1 MWSDEDSLSEETN
14 KYGSIGHSSIL
25 TEGKEPVD
33 DKKNNLLSLNCLADP
48 VWELLDPLPD
58 IRLLFS
64 SFDSQFFG
72 NSLGGVEVKWSS
84 RMTLCAGVCKFH
96 KPYGLC
102 SISLSEPLL
111 KFRPRKDLVETL
123 LHEMIHAFLFVTR
136 RDKDRDDHGPNFISH
151 MRRINSLA
159 GVNITVYH
167 SFHDEVDTYRT
178 HWWRCTGPCRDR
190 PPYFGYVKRS
200 MNRVPGPK
208 DTWWSQH
215 QATCIGKF
223 VKIKEPE
230 KKVPSKRKASFENS
244 SKDQITSTKQIKSG
258 DIRNFITISNE
269 KNDSVSEFVS
279 QPSNSGSSSSSVHI
293 WPSDDKGHVL
303 GKGYSFS
310 QDITLTESKSNE
322 IETVDLSE
330 VLCPNCSHTVLLS
343 QINQHLD
350 ICLS

>member
-1 MWSDEDSLSEETN
+1 MWSDDESLSRKTN
-14 KYGSIGHSSIL
+14 VTSSVGHRNNL
-25 TEGKEPVD
+25 AEKKAED
-33 DKKNNLLSLNCLADP
+33 KNNFLSLCCLADP

-72 NSLGGVEVKWSS
+72 NSLGCVEVKWSS

-96 KPYGLC
+96 KPYGMC

-123 LHEMIHAFLFVTR
+123 L
-136 RDKDRDDHGPNFISH
+136 
-151 MRRINSLA
+151 
-159 GVNITVYH
+159 VYH

-223 VKIKEPE
+223 VKIKEPV
-230 KKVPSKRKASFENS
+230 KKVPSKRKTSLESS
-244 SKDQITSTKQIKSG
+244 SKDQSTSKKQIRSG
-258 DIRNFITISNE
+258 DIRKFVTI
-269 KNDSVSEFVS
+269 NDVKENTSTEFAS
-279 QPSNSGSSSSSVHI
+279 HPNNGGSSYSSVHV
-293 WPSDDKGHVL
+293 WPSDDKGHIL
-303 GKGYSFS
+303 GNGHSS
-310 QDITLTESKSNE
+310 CQDMALVKSKPNVV
-322 IETVDLSE
+322 ETIDLSE
-330 VLCPNCSHTVLLS
+330 VSCPNCSCTVLLS

>member
-1 MWSDEDSLSEETN
+1 MWSDDESLSRKTN
-14 KYGSIGHSSIL
+14 VTSSVGHQNNL
-25 TEGKEPVD
+25 AEKKAED
-33 DKKNNLLSLNCLADP
+33 KNNFLSLCCLADP

-72 NSLGGVEVKWSS
+72 NSLGCVEVKWSS

-96 KPYGLC
+96 KPYGMC

-123 LHEMIHAFLFVTR
+123 LHEMIHAFLFITR

-151 MRRINSLA
+151 MHRINSLA
-159 GVNITVYH
+159 GVYH

-215 QATCIGKF
+215 QATCIGRF
-223 VKIKEPE
+223 IKIKEPV
-230 KKVPSKRKASFENS
+230 KKVPSKRKTSLESS
-244 SKDQITSTKQIKSG
+244 SKDQSTSKKQIRSG
-258 DIRNFITISNE
+258 DIRKFVTI
-269 KNDSVSEFVS
+269 NDVKENTSTEFAS
-279 QPSNSGSSSSSVHI
+279 HPNNGGSSYSSVHV
-293 WPSDDKGHVL
+293 WPSDDKGHIL
-303 GKGYSFS
+303 GNGHSS
-310 QDITLTESKSNE
+310 CQDMALVESKPNVV
-322 IETVDLSE
+322 ETIDLSE
-330 VLCPNCSHTVLLS
+330 VSCPNCSCTVLLS
-343 QINQHLD
+343 RINQHLD

>member
-1 MWSDEDSLSEETN
+1 MWSDDESSPRKTN
-14 KYGSIGHSSIL
+14 VASFVGHQNNL
-25 TEGKEPVD
+25 GEKTAE
-33 DKKNNLLSLNCLADP
+33 DKKNFLSLCCLADP

-72 NSLGGVEVKWSS
+72 NSLGCVEVKWRS

-96 KPYGLC
+96 KPYGMC

-123 LHEMIHAFLFVTR
+123 LHEMIHAFLFITR
-136 RDKDRDDHGPNFISH
+136 KDKDRDDHGPNFISH

-159 GVNITVYH
+159 GVYH

-178 HWWRCTGPCRDR
+178 HWWRCTGPCRNR

-208 DTWWSQH
+208 DTWWGQH

-223 VKIKEPE
+223 VKIKEPV
-230 KKVPSKRKASFENS
+230 KKVLSRRKTSFESS
-244 SKDQITSTKQIKSG
+244 SKDQSTSKKQIRSG
-258 DIRNFITISNE
+258 DIRNFVTINDE
-269 KNDSVSEFVS
+269 KENTFTEFAS
-279 QPSNSGSSSSSVHI
+279 HPNNGGSSYSSVHV
-293 WPSDDKGHVL
+293 WPSDDKGHIL
-303 GKGYSFS
+303 GNGHSLC
-310 QDITLTESKSNE
+310 QDVALIESKPNA
-322 IETVDLSE
+322 IETINLSE
-330 VLCPNCSHTVLLS
+330 VSCPNCSCTVLLS

>member
-1 MWSDEDSLSEETN
+1 MGQAED
-14 KYGSIGHSSIL
+14 
-25 TEGKEPVD
+25 
-33 DKKNNLLSLNCLADP
+33 KNNFLSLCCLADP

-72 NSLGGVEVKWSS
+72 NSLGCVEVKWSS

-96 KPYGLC
+96 KPYGMC

-123 LHEMIHAFLFVTR
+123 L
-136 RDKDRDDHGPNFISH
+136 
-151 MRRINSLA
+151 
-159 GVNITVYH
+159 VYH

-223 VKIKEPE
+223 VKIKEPV
-230 KKVPSKRKASFENS
+230 KKVPSKRKTSLESS
-244 SKDQITSTKQIKSG
+244 SKDQSTSKKQIRSG
-258 DIRNFITISNE
+258 DIRKFVTI
-269 KNDSVSEFVS
+269 NDVKENTSTEFAS
-279 QPSNSGSSSSSVHI
+279 HPNNGGSSYSSVHV
-293 WPSDDKGHVL
+293 WPSDDKGHIL
-303 GKGYSFS
+303 GNGHSS
-310 QDITLTESKSNE
+310 CQDMALVKSKPNVV
-322 IETVDLSE
+322 ETIDLSE
-330 VLCPNCSHTVLLS
+330 VSCPNCSCTVLLS